1 MNARA
6 INVEH
11 TQQNKLF
18 KHTAKNSQN
27 CLFGEGPTTEPL
39 SNIPELDAKQI
50 AKWET
55 TEGLLEDV
63 YEITFLKSLKALV
76 RRSP

>member
-11 TQQNKLF
+11 TQRNELF
-18 KHTAKNSQN
+18 KCTAKNSQN
-27 CLFGEGPTTEPL
+27 CLFGGGPATEPP

-55 TEGLLEDV
+55 TEGRLEDV
-63 YEITFLKSLKALV
+63 YEMPL
-76 RRSP
+76 